1 MSTAIGLKE
10 NQHIPKKELILYHK
24 SEKIDNMKKIFLY
37 IFMLRVLFACQ
48 NNKVSI
54 TNNENISS
62 ITQENKKMDSI
73 GCKKAI
79 MGEIKLSEIEKVTL
93 NTKLL
98 EIVKQDKK
106 YKYSCADTAN
116 YEYVLLTKDS
126 LSITEIEPL
135 TFSIKMEKVS
145 EKELLIIKESHVPNK
160 FRVSIVDNQ
169 NGITFWECINQDGE
183 ILEEPF
189 SFYAIPVE
197 NLNKACLETQV
208 CD

>member
-1 MSTAIGLKE
+1 
-10 NQHIPKKELILYHK
+10 
-24 SEKIDNMKKIFLY
+24 MKKIFLY
-37 IFMLRVLFACQ
+37 TFTLGVLFACQ

-54 TNNENISS
+54 ANKENVSFT
-62 ITQENKKMDSI
+62 TQGNKKMDSTSREN
-73 GCKKAI
+73 AI
-79 MGEIKLSEIEKVTL
+79 IDETKLSEIEKVTL

-98 EIVKQDKK
+98 EIVKQDNK

-135 TFSIKMEKVS
+135 TFSIKIEKVS
-145 EKELLIIKESHVPNK
+145 EKELLIIKESYVPNK

-197 NLNKACLETQV
+197 NLNKARLETQI
-208 CD
+208 CN